1 MALGRVVFVLKKT
14 FQTVRT
20 IKRNILS
27 DAYQCQET
35 WDKRL
40 STPILRDI
48 DMDEYFTRLERK
60 FNNNKFVDGVDIDI
74 FANNVRKE
82 DQLDE
87 LEHFIYRFR
96 RSQNTIRI
104 LDSTHH
110 AVIRAFMQFHK
121 MDDLLKILSD
131 RINYGIFP
139 DFYCY
144 NMLMDYFIRRKNYRD
159 AAKVAVLVML
169 QEDFG
174 HSITDRLVL
183 YSCHSYLREP
193 LPEPWTLTP
202 VSPSKEETEE
212 EETFVRIPFL
222 INPYFDNHFDL
233 QDPQL
238 LLGKTLS
245 VVGKHLGGPVGRT
258 YQLIGLGMHR
268 EWEKVSQFLDY
279 LASQGDFLIAEGLEI
294 FRKTTNDFFQ
304 ETEPARQGKFDR
316 SLSQLEV
323 KDYKLHDLVLDLV
336 EEMHNFEANDIAAQ
350 KRQLDLWEEQR
361 QKALDLQLQKHLQA
375 EKIEFIEKRKREL
388 VKREKLL
395 FFFEN
400 RNEIEMELEEIEKMP
415 KAIEKIEDYVPP
427 EV

>member
-1 MALGRVVFVLKKT
+1 M
-14 FQTVRT
+14 
-20 IKRNILS
+20 
-27 DAYQCQET
+27 
-35 WDKRL
+35 

-110 AVIRAFMQFHK
+110 AVIRAFIQFHK

-174 HSITDRLVL
+174 HPITDRLVL